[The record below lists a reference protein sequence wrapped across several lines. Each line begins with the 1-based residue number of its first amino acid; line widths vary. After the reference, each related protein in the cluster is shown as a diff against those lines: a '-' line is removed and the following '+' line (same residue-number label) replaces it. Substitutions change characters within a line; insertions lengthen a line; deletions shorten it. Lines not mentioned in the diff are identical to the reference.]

1 MQYIIIIN
9 YMSYSYMHKM
19 CVCGQN
25 HLHLSG
31 YYYRLSLLGGPM
43 CHFRFWGALSLFSV
57 SCIRSL
63 VYSYC
68 KHILYNRADC
78 LQFQFPS
85 ISQFQPPFVSVL
97 QSCIFIL
104 LQSPGFVAPAGH
116 VLKLFL
122 QIVVSWRRAL
132 ETGVLPRYKR
142 QFPNHVLKCHN
153 HFTKKILFIFR
164 KMNLQHFIL

>member
-1 MQYIIIIN
+1 
-9 YMSYSYMHKM
+9 M
-19 CVCGQN
+19 CVFKIIYISAVTIIGC
-25 HLHLSG
+25 
-31 YYYRLSLLGGPM
+31 RFLGGPM
-43 CHFRFWGALSLFSV
+43 CHFRFWGGRSLFSV

-68 KHILYNRADC
+68 KHILYNRADF

-122 QIVVSWRRAL
+122 QIVVSWRWAL

-142 QFPNHVLKCHN
+142 QFPNYVLKCHN
-153 HFTKKILFIFR
+153 QFIKNILSIFR

>member
-1 MQYIIIIN
+1 MVCSVYICLYLQMQYIIIIN
-9 YMSYSYMHKM
+9 YMSYNYMHKM
-19 CVCGQN
+19 CVWSKSFTSQR
-25 HLHLSG
+25 LLLSVVA
-31 YYYRLSLLGGPM
+31 
-43 CHFRFWGALSLFSV
+43 FWGGLSLFSV

-68 KHILYNRADC
+68 KHILYNRADF

-122 QIVVSWRRAL
+122 QIVVS
-132 ETGVLPRYKR
+132 
-142 QFPNHVLKCHN
+142 
-153 HFTKKILFIFR
+153 
-164 KMNLQHFIL
+164 